1 MRKIKFHPGIFIF
14 TLIILMLIGL
24 LCVKGTE
31 YNQADGEYREID
43 VKDYLLEAEG
53 YDIKDNN
60 YRVNNEDPKLIF
72 DFSKETVYGF
82 EINLGNKINL
92 SNVKLYYGWEDTGFS
107 EEASYTMWDEESNNI
122 KTVSLHPYKYLRIDI
137 DENISIN
144 NMKIV
149 NKIDITPVRSY
160 FKYGAAIIASIIAAL
175 GLSLIPQVRRA
186 YEGLRAKNRQIIC
199 SLKRNKFRIF
209 IFFMINIGL
218 AAGTVIIEEIY
229 GIIKD
234 KEYINPYR
242 MLVIFAVLFITA
254 LSIYFRKNIGSHAHI
269 YYFIVIMVIG
279 TVNVLGAPPAVG
291 ISFDDEI
298 HYGRTAYLSWGATGN
313 ISYQDNAARNVYVEN
328 IREREVYNKEGRN
341 EWADRINRVGNKTLI
356 RANNY
361 TNDLVYIAY
370 IPGAITLKAARGLG
384 LSFTQAFVLGK
395 WINLLI
401 YSILFSCSIKILE
414 KKGKIIAAMIGLIPT
429 SLFMATSYS
438 YDWWIIAFVVLGFSI
453 FARELQLKKKISVKK
468 MLLIVICMVI
478 GMLPK
483 AIYFPLMLPLL
494 LLGKDKY
501 EKSKKCRTIV
511 LCGMLVLLATF
522 VLPIIFGGMG
532 SGDIRGG
539 TDVNSTEQVKYI
551 LTRPL
556 EYAKTLISFLLGY
569 ISLDAAGGYLTFMA
583 YYGQAQFFG
592 VCIVVLAVAAVL
604 DNSRISEH
612 KTKLFKVYIAGAIG
626 ITIVLVATAL
636 YVSFTS
642 VGAGTIAGCQPRY
655 LIPVIFPALYF
666 LCDLDIAVSGKIKTN
681 ALMLGT
687 CIMSYIFL
695 YGIYDLC
702 IAYY

>member
-1 MRKIKFHPGIFIF
+1 MRKIKFHPGMFIF

-160 FKYGAAIIASIIAAL
+160 FKYGAAIIASIIVAL
-175 GLSLIPQVRRA
+175 GLSLMPQAMRA
-186 YEGLRAKNRQIIC
+186 YEGLKAKNRQIIC
-199 SLKRNKFRIF
+199 SLKRNRFRIF

-229 GIIKD
+229 GMLKD

-242 MLVIFAVLFITA
+242 MLVIFAVLFVVS

-313 ISYQDNAARNVYVEN
+313 ISYQDNATRNVYVEN
-328 IREREVYNKEGRN
+328 IRGREVYGKEGRN
-341 EWADRINRVGNKTLI
+341 EWINNINGTGSKTLI
-356 RANNY
+356 HVNDY
-361 TNDLVYIAY
+361 TNDLIYIAY
-370 IPGAITLKAARGLG
+370 IPGAIILKAARGLG
-384 LSFTQAFVLGK
+384 LNFIQAFILGK

-401 YSILFSCSIKILE
+401 YSILFSCSIKIL
-414 KKGKIIAAMIGLIPT
+414 KNKGKIIVAMIGLIPT
-429 SLFMATSYS
+429 GLFMATSYS
-438 YDWWIIAFVVLGFSI
+438 YDWWIIAFIVLGFSM
-453 FARELQLKKKISVKK
+453 FAGEIQMGRKISTKK
-468 MLLIVICMVI
+468 MLLIVACMVI

-494 LLGKDKY
+494 MQRKDKY
-501 EKSKKCRTIV
+501 EKSKICRVIV
-511 LCGMLVLLATF
+511 LCGMAALVAKF
-522 VLPIIFGGMG
+522 VFPILFGGIG

-539 TDVNSTEQVKYI
+539 TDVNSVKQVKFI
-551 LTRPL
+551 LTNPFK
-556 EYAKTLISFLLGY
+556 YAKILVEFLLGY
-569 ISLDAAGGYLTFMA
+569 ISLDAAEGYLTYMA
-583 YYGQAQFFG
+583 YYGQSKFFG
-592 VCIVVLAVAAVL
+592 MCIVVLAAVAIL
-604 DNSRISEH
+604 DNRVKSGERTKFF
-612 KTKLFKVYIAGAIG
+612 KTITAASIG

-636 YVSFTS
+636 YVSFTA
-642 VGAGTIAGCQPRY
+642 VGAETIAGCQPRY
-655 LIPVIFPALYF
+655 LIPALFPALYF
-666 LCDLDIAVSGKIKTN
+666 LCDLDINVSEKIKTN
-681 ALMLGT
+681 AFILGT

-695 YGIYDLC
+695 YGVYDLC